1 MSLICFIFF
10 IKVFIKMDIELL
22 DDLKNVE
29 IQEGYTLK
37 YIQSY
42 ELINIISTAI
52 KYLSKTTNTKY
63 NVMYGIHN
71 PITLAVQMFIDG
83 KFDNTLIERNI
94 SKERT
99 ELLRVSDLK
108 IDQHQLETYWN
119 QVNSIEDI

>member
-1 MSLICFIFF
+1 
-10 IKVFIKMDIELL
+10 MDIELL
-22 DDLKNVE
+22 NDLKNVE